1 MRKLLLFTPLLLL
14 LMIASASAQPTLPT
28 GTVAYVNLTLN
39 ESWSSVVSP
48 YVQQN
53 VTINQSNY
61 TSEINYNG
69 SIANFEFTYANGT
82 VVPSWIES
90 NQSNQTLVWLNI
102 TNTTTNVYLDFFN
115 MTTNMLNST
124 GTNGI
129 GEAPQLSP
137 SYAEYDDGA
146 SVFTY
151 YQRWG
156 GLSALPTGWT
166 NQAATLTFGATS
178 TTITFT
184 TTDTWT
190 GIYETAQASMTT
202 SPTVF
207 EMYGNLYDSAN
218 AGSMW
223 GLVTPGTTSASD
235 EYALAME
242 GDAAN
247 SIYITTG
254 GTRVLVSFTDTNNNK
269 IYTYE
274 YPATSASNVLI
285 NYTSIGSTTTGGTG
299 TTTYFSF
306 LGSDNSGTLST
317 PMSVSWLRTRAY
329 PPNGVMPSVSF
340 GAVQLPPALSLTSP
354 IVYGQNDTITATA
367 TAGDTLN
374 LYINNYLA
382 GTTTSGTLT
391 VYLNT
396 TSIWYNANLSAGTNY
411 VNASDATNGF
421 YTNDTLTITQATPN
435 LTITN
440 IPNYNYNNINQ
451 SISASSQENSTGNLT
466 GELFLNQ
473 LNQTLYLNNVAINS
487 STASISNVSYI
498 ENLTYLQSGI
508 NLSAG
513 TYSYNYSVVG
523 NANYSSA
530 NIYSNFTISKATPLQ
545 PTLLVNGT
553 QTTTTTYG
561 GIPTTISATNT
572 TTSCINNQCLWNIYY
587 TYNVTNTTTLF
598 NQTYID
604 NSNQFT
610 TLNVGN
616 YTWFMNFSGNANYTP
631 QTDIENSVSSGTIT
645 ETELAAFTQ
654 LLYYFINS
662 SSLTYPYV
670 PSFIVNA
677 TDVAN
682 DTITLNASLKSSTGD
697 EVFHD
702 TSYVND
708 TNTTINSSNSTLAI
722 GNLAAGTYTIY
733 FNASDAL
740 GAYIL
745 NSTTFTIGKAT
756 PTMHLTL
763 PANLTYNNQ
772 QQNIYANVSNILI
785 PQNQSLI
792 FSLYGNTVN
801 LTADGYN
808 EITYPQ
814 NNTGQNSSFVQGNN
828 NLGLGVGTY
837 TYIFNTTGNQNYT
850 AESITNSFTISP
862 ATPILNITLP
872 SNFTYDGV
880 GGTANYS
887 IQTINNQSTAYLSYN
902 FTDNSNNS
910 FTYTNVSS
918 TTNNATYIS
927 IPTSGIF
934 NFSIFAPATANYTSA
949 TLSNSLFQITQAQ
962 GNIRLFLNGTNGNYT
977 IYQHQTIP
985 INATTTE
992 NTTSDNITI
1001 ELNSTPIISLSNSQN
1016 ISISQQPNTTALY
1029 NYTAI
1034 ITNNNYTTTS
1044 QSFTLN
1050 TTTPFYNLTLIP
1062 TYQYLLPNSTL
1073 NGTAPQ
1079 IFNLLNYTYYLN
1091 GSSYW
1096 NITNITI
1103 TFANSTT
1110 ILNGSGNTINQ
1121 TVYNLFTNNSITN
1134 NTVTISEVDAFND
1147 TLNET
1152 QYITSTPYIFPQI
1165 TVPVISTGNF
1175 INYTYTNITTTIKV
1189 TQSGGSFPLSGLTM
1203 YFGDGTNATTTAA
1216 GLTSSQISI
1225 PHIYT
1230 TTGNMTLEANI
1241 SDINNFS
1248 VVNST
1253 QIQVFNY
1260 TAPTVIMNT
1269 QQGYIHNQSYVFTAY
1284 SGSFGLNYAT
1294 VLWGDGTQ
1302 SSYTF
1307 GGATGK
1313 QIFYFYHTYT
1323 IPETYI
1329 VKVQIYDTQGVETT
1343 YDFSL
1348 PIHSFN
1354 LPAVTSV
1361 LPNEPYNGANSV
1373 TETYDF
1379 SVQQGS
1385 YPIKNITILWND
1397 GYGDVPSGVNILNIT
1412 GGFGIVHTFPYL
1424 DNFTIT
1430 TIICDSLGDCNTQNW
1445 GIVLGFPLQNATTQD
1460 LANNFTESQLYIQ
1473 ELQNKSAFVQNPSS
1487 IIYLVVFF
1495 AGIGT
1500 LIMALI
1506 VRAKRK
1512 QKRISF

>member
-14 LMIASASAQPTLPT
+14 LMIASASAQSLPT
-28 GTVAYVNLTLN
+28 GTVYYQNITIGSWSGASSQYVQQMVNLT
-39 ESWSSVVSP
+39 E
-48 YVQQN
+48 
-53 VTINQSNY
+53 SNY
-61 TSEINYNG
+61 STLQYN
-69 SIANFEFTYANGT
+69 SNFANFEFTYANGNI
-82 VVPSWIES
+82 VPAWIES
-90 NQSNQTLVWLNI
+90 NNSGVLTIWLNI
-102 TNTTTNVYLDFFN
+102 TNSTTNVYLDIFN
-115 MTTNMLNST
+115 STTNTLSSS
-124 GTNGI
+124 GTSGI
-129 GEAPQLSP
+129 GEAPQLS
-137 SYAEYDDGA
+137 STYAEYDDGA
-146 SVFTY
+146 SVFNAYANFAGTSIPSDMTLVNIWSGSY
-151 YQRWG
+151 TINNSATLNNVVLYFNSQFTSPQIAEFQSLTSSSG
-156 GLSALPTGWT
+156 DTSAAIVGLSTGINTGSSAGMAGFLYPGYDFDYYGGAYRLESVTSNTTRTIISQVSADLTSGDIYGVSWS
-166 NQAATLTFGATS
+166 ATGNEQTYINYVKEISG
-178 TTITFT
+178 
-184 TTDTWT
+184 TDT
-190 GIYETAQASMTT
+190 SV
-202 SPTVF
+202 S
-207 EMYGNLYDSAN
+207 YGNY
-218 AGSMW
+218 
-223 GLVTPGTTSASD
+223 
-235 EYALAME
+235 YAYIGE
-242 GDAAN
+242 NGN
-247 SIYITTG
+247 S
-254 GTRVLVSFTDTNNNK
+254 
-269 IYTYE
+269 
-274 YPATSASNVLI
+274 
-285 NYTSIGSTTTGGTG
+285 
-299 TTTYFSF
+299 
-306 LGSDNSGTLST
+306 NSEFQ
-317 PMSVSWLRTRAY
+317 WFRTRAY

-340 GAVQLPPALSLTSP
+340 GAVQQTYTPPTVSVSPTSTTLDIPQNITLTATVSNGTSP
-354 IVYGQNDTITATA
+354 YTYQWYNDTS
-367 TAGDTLN
+367 DTPSAISGAN
-374 LYINNYLA
+374 
-382 GTTTSGTLT
+382 TS
-391 VYLNT
+391 
-396 TSIWYNANLSAGTNY
+396 
-411 VNASDATNGF
+411 
-421 YTNDTLTITQATPN
+421 N
-435 LTITN
+435 LTITAVSTGTFEYFVSVTDAHPTTVN
-440 IPNYNYNNINQ
+440 STNATIIVNSALLANPITPSSPAIDNGQTITLTANPSGGTTPYSYEWFYGSSSTTCNT
-451 SISASSQENSTGNLT
+451 SISNS
-466 GELFLNQ
+466 
-473 LNQTLYLNNVAINS
+473 NS
-487 STASISNVSYI
+487 STISVNPISSTYYCYTVNDSATTPETNTSASNLITVNPALTATISPASTSTY
-498 ENLTYLQSGI
+498 TYLTTTLTATASGGTSPYSYQWYNDTSGTPQAI
-508 NLSAG
+508 SGATSSTYSVAFASAG
-513 TYSYNYSVVG
+513 TYVFL
-523 NANYSSA
+523 A
-530 NIYSNFTISKATPLQ
+530 
-545 PTLLVNGT
+545 
-553 QTTTTTYG
+553 
-561 GIPTTISATNT
+561 
-572 TTSCINNQCLWNIYY
+572 
-587 TYNVTNTTTLF
+587 
-598 NQTYID
+598 
-604 NSNQFT
+604 
-610 TLNVGN
+610 NVGDSSQGTPTASVN
-616 YTWFMNFSGNANYTP
+616 TSNATIN
-631 QTDIENSVSSGTIT
+631 VS
-645 ETELAAFTQ
+645 LAFTQ
-654 LLYYFINS
+654 LTIAPLNQ
-662 SSLTYPYV
+662 TTVYPNPPIFYA
-670 PSFIVNA
+670 NA
-677 TDVAN
+677 TDMAN
-682 DTITLNASLKSSTGD
+682 DTITLNITING
-697 EVFHD
+697 V
-702 TSYVND
+702 SYFDGSILNS
-708 TNTTINSSNSTLAI
+708 TNTTINASNSSFTI
-722 GNLAAGTYTIY
+722 GNLGAGTYTAI

-745 NSTTFTIGKAT
+745 NQTNFTIS
-756 PTMHLTL
+756 PTTLNLSLTL

-772 QQNIYANVSNILI
+772 QQTIFANVSNILI

-792 FSLYGNTVN
+792 FSLYGNSLN
-801 LTADGYN
+801 LTSYGYGA
-808 EITYPQ
+808 ITYPQ
-814 NNTGQNSSFVQGNN
+814 SNEQATSSFIQSNS

-837 TYIFNTTGNQNYT
+837 TYTFNTTGNQNYT
-850 AESITNSFTISP
+850 AESITKSFTISP
-862 ATPILNITLP
+862 ATPVLNITLP

-880 GGTANYS
+880 GGTVNYS
-887 IQTINNQSTAYLSYN
+887 IRTINNQSTAYLSYN

-918 TTNNATYIS
+918 TTNNTTYIS

-934 NFSIFAPATANYTSA
+934 NFSVFAPATTNYTSA
-949 TLSNSLFQITQAQ
+949 TLSDNLFQITQAQ
-962 GNIRLFLNGTNGNYT
+962 GNIQLFLNGTNGNYT

-1001 ELNSTPIISLSNSQN
+1001 ELNSTPIISISNSQN

-1050 TTTPFYNLTLIP
+1050 TTTPFYNFTLIP

-1121 TVYNLFTNNSITN
+1121 TIYNLFTNNSITN

-1147 TLNET
+1147 TLNST
-1152 QYITSTPYIFPQI
+1152 QYIASTPYIFPQI
-1165 TVPVISTGNF
+1165 TVPVISTDNF
-1175 INYTYTNITTTIKV
+1175 INYTYVNITTTIQV

-1203 YFGDGTNATTTAA
+1203 YFGDGTNATTTSAN
-1216 GLTSSQISI
+1216 LTSSQISI

-1241 SDINNFS
+1241 SDINGFS

-1253 QIQVFNY
+1253 QIQVLNY
-1260 TAPTVIMNT
+1260 TAPNVIMNT

-1348 PIHSFN
+1348 PIYSFN

-1412 GGFGIVHTFPYL
+1412 GGFGIAHTFPYL

>member
-14 LMIASASAQPTLPT
+14 FVIASASAQSPAPT
-28 GTVAYVNLTLN
+28 GAVYYQNITIGSWSGASSSYVQQMVNLT
-39 ESWSSVVSP
+39 E
-48 YVQQN
+48 
-53 VTINQSNY
+53 SNY
-61 TSEINYNG
+61 ASYGLVYNG
-69 SIANFEFTYANGT
+69 NQANFEFTYGNSNIIPA
-82 VVPSWIES
+82 WIES
-90 NQSNQTLVWLNI
+90 NNSGVLTIWLNI
-102 TNTTTNVYLDFFN
+102 TNTTTNVYLDIFN
-115 MTTNMLNST
+115 STTNTLSNS
-124 GTNGI
+124 GTSGI
-129 GEAPQLSP
+129 GEAPNATST
-137 SYAEYDDGA
+137 YAQYDDGA
-146 SVFTY
+146 SVFPVYYNFAGTTLDSRISTASGATLTQNNGLSIATSSGTFYYILTTSQTTSPDILEVDETY
-151 YQRWG
+151 YANSGEEYALIIDSSTSTSFASSSLEGSNYFAQIQNNNDDNSPFLG
-156 GLSALPTGWT
+156 YGGYSINNLGLNYVSQYTAIDSFIQTPTGLSA
-166 NQAATLTFGATS
+166 TF
-178 TTITFT
+178 
-184 TTDTWT
+184 D
-190 GIYETAQASMTT
+190 
-202 SPTVF
+202 
-207 EMYGNLYDSAN
+207 
-218 AGSMW
+218 
-223 GLVTPGTTSASD
+223 GTT
-235 EYALAME
+235 
-242 GDAAN
+242 
-247 SIYITTG
+247 
-254 GTRVLVSFTDTNNNK
+254 VS
-269 IYTYE
+269 
-274 YPATSASNVLI
+274 
-285 NYTSIGSTTTGGTG
+285 GSTTLYSSG
-299 TTTYFSF
+299 Y
-306 LGSDNSGTLST
+306 LGFNVYGSGTAAT
-317 PMSVSWLRTRAY
+317 IHWLRTRAY
-329 PPNGVMPSVSF
+329 PPSGVMPSVSF
-340 GAVQLPPALSLTSP
+340 GTVQQAYTPPTVSVSPTSQTLDIPQSITLTATVSGGTSPYSYQWYNDTSGTPSAISGATSSTYTVISGATGTFEYYVSVTDSHPTTVNSGNTKIIVNSALLANPITPSIPTIDDGQSITLTANPSGGTTSYSYQWYSGSTCNTAISGATSSTYTASPTSSTYYCYAVTDSATTPETNTSATDLVSVNPALTATISPASTSTYTYLT
-354 IVYGQNDTITATA
+354 TILTATA
-367 TAGDTLN
+367 SG
-374 LYINNYLA
+374 
-382 GTTTSGTLT
+382 GTSPYSYQWYNDTSGTP
-391 VYLNT
+391 
-396 TSIWYNANLSAGTNY
+396 SAISG
-411 VNASDATNGF
+411 AT
-421 YTNDTLTITQATPN
+421 
-435 LTITN
+435 
-440 IPNYNYNNINQ
+440 
-451 SISASSQENSTGNLT
+451 
-466 GELFLNQ
+466 
-473 LNQTLYLNNVAINS
+473 S
-487 STASISNVSYI
+487 STYSVAFA
-498 ENLTYLQSGI
+498 
-508 NLSAG
+508 SAG
-513 TYSYNYSVVG
+513 TYVFFATVKDSSKGTPTESVNTA
-523 NANYSSA
+523 NA
-530 NIYSNFTISKATPLQ
+530 TI
-545 PTLLVNGT
+545 
-553 QTTTTTYG
+553 
-561 GIPTTISATNT
+561 
-572 TTSCINNQCLWNIYY
+572 
-587 TYNVTNTTTLF
+587 NVSLAF
-598 NQTYID
+598 
-604 NSNQFT
+604 SE
-610 TLNVGN
+610 LN
-616 YTWFMNFSGNANYTP
+616 
-631 QTDIENSVSSGTIT
+631 
-645 ETELAAFTQ
+645 
-654 LLYYFINS
+654 YYFINS
-662 SSLTYPYV
+662 SSFIYPAV
-670 PSFIVNA
+670 PSFNVTAI
-677 TDVAN
+677 DQAN
-682 DTITLNASLKSSTGD
+682 DTITLNASLISPTGD

-702 TSYVND
+702 MSYVND
-708 TNTTINSSNSTLAI
+708 TNTTINSSNSTLTL
-722 GNLAAGTYTIY
+722 GSLSAGTYTIY

-756 PTMHLTL
+756 PTMNLTL
-763 PANLTYNNQ
+763 PPNLIYNNQ
-772 QQNIYANVSNILI
+772 QQTIYANATISI

-792 FSLYGNTVN
+792 FSLYGNNLN
-801 LTADGYN
+801 LTSYGYDA
-808 EITYPQ
+808 ITYPQ
-814 NNTGQNSSFVQGNN
+814 SNEQATSSFVQSNS

-837 TYIFNTTGNQNYT
+837 TYTFNTTGNQNYT
-850 AESITNSFTISP
+850 AESITKSFTISP
-862 ATPILNITLP
+862 ATPVLNITLP

-880 GGTANYS
+880 GGTVNYS
-887 IQTINNQSTAYLSYN
+887 IQTINNQSIAYLSYN

-918 TTNNATYIS
+918 TTNNTTYIS
-927 IPTSGIF
+927 IPTSGLF
-934 NFSIFAPATANYTSA
+934 NFSIYAPATANYTSA
-949 TLSNSLFQITQAQ
+949 TLSDNLFQITQAQ
-962 GNIRLFLNGTNGNYT
+962 GNIQLFLNGTNGNYT

-992 NTTSDNITI
+992 NATSDNITI
-1001 ELNSTPIISLSNSQN
+1001 ELNSTPIISISNSQN

-1029 NYTAI
+1029 DYEAI

-1050 TTTPFYNLTLIP
+1050 TTTPFYNFTLIP

-1147 TLNET
+1147 TLNST

-1165 TVPVISTGNF
+1165 TVPVISTDNF
-1175 INYTYTNITTTIKV
+1175 INYTYVNITTTIQV

-1203 YFGDGTNATTTAA
+1203 YFGDGTNATTTSA

-1230 TTGNMTLEANI
+1230 TTGNMALEANI
-1241 SDINNFS
+1241 SDINGFS

-1253 QIQVFNY
+1253 QIQVLNY

-1269 QQGYIHNQSYVFTAY
+1269 NQGYIHNQSYVFTAY

-1329 VKVQIYDTQGVETT
+1329 VKVQIYDTEGVETT
-1343 YDFSL
+1343 YDFTL
-1348 PIHSFN
+1348 PVYSFN

-1361 LPNEPYNGANSV
+1361 LPNEPYNGADSV

-1445 GIVLGFPLQNATTQD
+1445 GIALGFPLQNATTQD
-1460 LANNFTESQLYIQ
+1460 LANNFTESQLYIK

>member
-1 MRKLLLFTPLLLL
+1 
-14 LMIASASAQPTLPT
+14 MIASASAQPTLPT

-53 VTINQSNY
+53 VTINESNY
-61 TSEINYNG
+61 TSYINYNG
-69 SIANFEFTYANGT
+69 SIANFEFTFTNGT
-82 VVPSWIES
+82 VVPAWIES
-90 NQSNQTLVWLNI
+90 NTSGVLTTWLNI
-102 TNTTTNVYLDFFN
+102 SNTTTQVQLDIFSN
-115 MTTNMLNST
+115 TTNTLSSS
-124 GTNGI
+124 GTAGI
-129 GEAPQLSP
+129 GEAPQLSGT
-137 SYAEYDDGA
+137 YGKYDDGA
-146 SVFTY
+146 SVFAIYFNGNTPTSQFSVGSGISLVSSTALFNSQTVNVLNYSTSSSTTY
-151 YQRWG
+151 V
-156 GLSALPTGWT
+156 GLVY
-166 NQAATLTFGATS
+166 TS
-178 TTITFT
+178 TSLSSGNYIAEALFSSNGGGAAFGVVGLGNTNSAGYTSAGQSAI
-184 TTDTWT
+184 DTETQYSSAYVDGFSVNSGVRT
-190 GIYETAQASMTT
+190 GGVDQQGTVNTNWRYASMT
-202 SPTVF
+202 
-207 EMYGNLYDSAN
+207 
-218 AGSMW
+218 
-223 GLVTPGTTSASD
+223 
-235 EYALAME
+235 
-242 GDAAN
+242 
-247 SIYITTG
+247 YI
-254 GTRVLVSFTDTNNNK
+254 S
-269 IYTYE
+269 
-274 YPATSASNVLI
+274 SASNFSGYIAPQFYSTSGGYAITDAVNPISGDSPLYFISGSDGAGPPTYI
-285 NYTSIGSTTTGGTG
+285 NYI
-299 TTTYFSF
+299 YA
-306 LGSDNSGTLST
+306 
-317 PMSVSWLRTRAY
+317 RIRAY

-340 GAVQLPPALSLTSP
+340 GAVQQTYTPPTVSVSPTSTTLDIPQNITLTATVSNGTSP
-354 IVYGQNDTITATA
+354 YTYQWYNDTS
-367 TAGDTLN
+367 DTPSAISGAN
-374 LYINNYLA
+374 
-382 GTTTSGTLT
+382 TS
-391 VYLNT
+391 
-396 TSIWYNANLSAGTNY
+396 
-411 VNASDATNGF
+411 
-421 YTNDTLTITQATPN
+421 N
-435 LTITN
+435 LTITAVSTGTFEYFVSVTDAHPTTVN
-440 IPNYNYNNINQ
+440 STNATIIVNSALLANPITPSSPAIDNGQTITLTANPSGGTTPYSYEWFYGSSSTTCNT
-451 SISASSQENSTGNLT
+451 SISNS
-466 GELFLNQ
+466 
-473 LNQTLYLNNVAINS
+473 NS
-487 STASISNVSYI
+487 STISVNPISSTYYCYTVNDSATTPETNTSASNLITVNPALTATISPASTSTY
-498 ENLTYLQSGI
+498 TYLTTTLTATASGGTSPYSYQWYNDTSGTPQAI
-508 NLSAG
+508 SGATSSTYSVAFASAG
-513 TYSYNYSVVG
+513 TYVFL
-523 NANYSSA
+523 A
-530 NIYSNFTISKATPLQ
+530 
-545 PTLLVNGT
+545 
-553 QTTTTTYG
+553 
-561 GIPTTISATNT
+561 
-572 TTSCINNQCLWNIYY
+572 
-587 TYNVTNTTTLF
+587 
-598 NQTYID
+598 
-604 NSNQFT
+604 
-610 TLNVGN
+610 NVGDSSQGTPTASVN
-616 YTWFMNFSGNANYTP
+616 TSNATIN
-631 QTDIENSVSSGTIT
+631 VS
-645 ETELAAFTQ
+645 LAFTQ
-654 LLYYFINS
+654 LTIAPLNQ
-662 SSLTYPYV
+662 TTVYPNPPIFYA
-670 PSFIVNA
+670 NA
-677 TDVAN
+677 TDMAN
-682 DTITLNASLKSSTGD
+682 DTITLNITING
-697 EVFHD
+697 V
-702 TSYVND
+702 SYFDGSILNS
-708 TNTTINSSNSTLAI
+708 TNTTINASNSSFTI
-722 GNLAAGTYTIY
+722 GNLGAGTYTAI

-745 NSTTFTIGKAT
+745 NQTNFTIS
-756 PTMHLTL
+756 PTTLNLSLTL

-772 QQNIYANVSNILI
+772 QQTIFANVSNILI

-792 FSLYGNTVN
+792 FSLYGNSLN
-801 LTADGYN
+801 LTSYGYGA
-808 EITYPQ
+808 ITYPQ
-814 NNTGQNSSFVQGNN
+814 SNEQATSSFIQSNS

-837 TYIFNTTGNQNYT
+837 TYTFNTTGNQNYT
-850 AESITNSFTISP
+850 AESITKSFTISP
-862 ATPILNITLP
+862 ATPVLNITLP

-880 GGTANYS
+880 GGTVNYS
-887 IQTINNQSTAYLSYN
+887 IRTINNQSTAYLSYN

-918 TTNNATYIS
+918 TTNNTTYIS

-934 NFSIFAPATANYTSA
+934 NFSVFAPATTNYTSA
-949 TLSNSLFQITQAQ
+949 TLSDNLFQITQAQ
-962 GNIRLFLNGTNGNYT
+962 GNIQLFLNGTNGNYT

-1001 ELNSTPIISLSNSQN
+1001 ELNSTPIISISNSQN

-1050 TTTPFYNLTLIP
+1050 TTTPFYNFTLIP

-1121 TVYNLFTNNSITN
+1121 TIYNLFTNNSITN

-1147 TLNET
+1147 TLNST
-1152 QYITSTPYIFPQI
+1152 QYIASTPYIFPQI
-1165 TVPVISTGNF
+1165 TVPVISTDNF
-1175 INYTYTNITTTIKV
+1175 INYTYVNITTTIQV

-1203 YFGDGTNATTTAA
+1203 YFGDGTNATTTSAN
-1216 GLTSSQISI
+1216 LTSSQISI

-1241 SDINNFS
+1241 SDINGFS

-1253 QIQVFNY
+1253 QIQVLNY
-1260 TAPTVIMNT
+1260 TAPNVIMNT

-1348 PIHSFN
+1348 PIYSFN

-1412 GGFGIVHTFPYL
+1412 GGFGIAHTFPYL